1 MAQPRR
7 DFLKFV
13 GAAGSLAISGAM
25 ASAQGKHKFPDPPAP
40 AEQGGDANAPL
51 SDSQTAQHAQLQL
64 NEKEFRQSLASLFD
78 RVNELKQDTDA
89 MHTSQIFSVKVF
101 KQTAEIEHLAK
112 KLRSLVKT

>member
-7 DFLKFV
+7 DFLRLI
-13 GAAGSLAISGAM
+13 GAAGSLAITGA
-25 ASAQGKHKFPDPPAP
+25 ATAAQGKHKFPDPPAP

-51 SDSQTAQHAQLQL
+51 SDAQTAQRAQLKL
-64 NEKEFRQSLASLFD
+64 NEKEFRESLASLFD
-78 RVNELKQDTDA
+78 RVSELKQDADA

-101 KQTAEIEHLAK
+101 KQTEEIEHLAK

>member
-1 MAQPRR
+1 MRTRR
-7 DFLKFV
+7 DFLRFV
-13 GAAGSLAISGAM
+13 GATGSLAISGAV

-51 SDSQTAQHAQLQL
+51 SDSQTGQRAQLKL
-64 NEKEFRQSLASLFD
+64 NEKEFRESLANLFD
-78 RVNELKQDTDA
+78 RVSELKQDTDA
-89 MHTSQIFSVKVF
+89 MRTSQIFSVKVF